1 MSAALLDYD
10 PLTSE
15 SGLRPSRP
23 RVETYSY
30 VQDRPAVTSITPA
43 VLPLFSFIVAGII
56 KALRQPLLLRIAI
69 EQGEYFVENDALRI
83 FGHGKTLQDAVKAFS
98 HDLGYF
104 WEYYRG
110 LSDDQVAGEAVELKK
125 RYAELVA

>member
-1 MSAALLDYD
+1 MSAALLDYE
-10 PLTSE
+10 PLSSA

-23 RVETYSY
+23 KVQTYSY
-30 VQDRPAVTSITPA
+30 IQDRPAVTFVAPA
-43 VLPLFSFIVAGII
+43 VLPLFSFVVAGAN
-56 KALRQPLLLRIAI
+56 KALRHPLLLRVAI

-83 FGHGKTLQDAVKAFS
+83 FGVGRTLQEAVKSFS

-104 WEYYRG
+104 WEYYRELG
-110 LSDDQVAGEAVELKK
+110 DDQVAGEAVALKK

>member
-1 MSAALLDYD
+1 MSAALLDYE
-10 PLTSE
+10 PLSSA
-15 SGLRPSRP
+15 SGFRPSRP

-30 VQDRPAVTSITPA
+30 IQERSPGTPVAPA
-43 VLPLFSFIVAGII
+43 VLPLFSFVVSGAT
-56 KALRQPLLLRIAI
+56 KTLRQPLLLRIGI

-83 FGHGKTLQDAVKAFS
+83 FGNGATLQEAVKSFS

-110 LSDDQVAGEAVELKK
+110 LGDDQVAGEAVALKK